1 MKKKPITLIRIS
13 AVVDFGDI
21 CDSLIN
27 SDLTYKQVIDV
38 IAGIDDSFCDLEFSE
53 KLVRKLIKPIRES
66 MEPDDFKKFIASLGK
81 TA

>member
-1 MKKKPITLIRIS
+1 MKKKPITSIRIP
-13 AVVDFGDI
+13 ARIDFGDI

-27 SDLTYKQVIDV
+27 SDMTYKQVIDV

-53 KLVRKLIKPIRES
+53 KLVRKLIKPVRES
-66 MEPDDFKKFIASLGK
+66 MEPDDFKKFVASLER